1 MPGMTED
8 TRPAVVAFDGSAP
21 AGAALRTAATLFT
34 GRPLLVV
41 SVWEQGLAYAL
52 TPMSDIAGIAYVPPP
67 PEEVVSID
75 RSQRDHAVGVAE
87 AGAQAARELGAS
99 AEALAVAD
107 EVDIA
112 ATIVGVAHEHDAC
125 AIVIGSRGLGRVKRL
140 FGSTSR
146 ALLEQSERPV
156 LVVRAP
162 DADDD

>member
-1 MPGMTED
+1 MTED

-21 AGAALRTAATLFT
+21 AGAALRAAATLFT
-34 GRPLLVV
+34 GRRLLVV

-52 TPMSDIAGIAYVPPP
+52 TPMSDIAGVAYVPPP
-67 PEEVVSID
+67 PEEVMSID
-75 RSQRDHAVGVAE
+75 RSQRDHAVTVAE
-87 AGAQAARELGAS
+87 AGAKAAGELGAD

-112 ATIVGVAHEHDAC
+112 ATLVAVADQHDAC
-125 AIVIGSRGLGRVKRL
+125 AVVIGSRGLGRVKGL

-162 DADDD
+162 DADED

>member
-1 MPGMTED
+1 MFHSI
-8 TRPAVVAFDGSAP
+8 VVAFDGSGP
-21 AGAALRTAATLFT
+21 AGAALRAAATLFA
-34 GRPLLVV
+34 GRRLLVV

-52 TPMSDIAGIAYVPPP
+52 SPMSDIAGVAYVPPP
-67 PEEVVSID
+67 PEEVMSID

-87 AGAQAARELGAS
+87 AGAEAARKLGAT

-112 ATIVGVAHEHDAC
+112 ATIVGVADQNDAC
-125 AIVIGSRGLGRVKRL
+125 VVVIGSRGLGRVKRL

-146 ALLEQSERPV
+146 ALLEQCERPV

-162 DADDD
+162 DADGD